1 MAAEPASDQS
11 AHPLY
16 ELVKRLIDLAT
27 SATILILLSP
37 VWILIAAGIRATSPG
52 PALFRRTVVGQAGR
66 KFTYYKFRTMRQ
78 GDDSHHREWLKDFV
92 TRDSPYSGEDFKVRN
107 DLRVTRLGRLLRR
120 TSLDEVPQ
128 LINVL
133 KGDMSVVGPRPPIE
147 YEYELYDERAKRRLA
162 VKPGITGLYQVTA
175 RSRVP
180 FSKMLELDLEYI
192 RKRSLWLDLSIML
205 RTSLV
210 IITGQGAG

>member
-1 MAAEPASDQS
+1 MYD
-11 AHPLY
+11 LM
-16 ELVKRLIDLAT
+16 KRLVDLTT
-27 SATILILLSP
+27 SVAILVLLSP
-37 VWILIAAGIRATSPG
+37 VWILIAAGIKATSPG
-52 PALFRRTVVGQAGR
+52 PALFKRTVVGQAGR

-92 TRDSPYSGEDFKVRN
+92 TRDSAYTGNEFKVRN
-107 DLRVTRLGRLLRR
+107 DPRVTGLGRLLRR

-133 KGDMSVVGPRPPIE
+133 KGEMSVVGPRPPIE
-147 YEYELYDERAKRRLA
+147 YEYELYDESAKRRLA

-175 RSRVP
+175 RSSVP

-192 RKRSLWLDLSIML
+192 QKRSVRLDILIMF
-205 RTSLV
+205 RTPLAM
-210 IITGQGAG
+210 IIGRGAG

>member
-1 MAAEPASDQS
+1 M
-11 AHPLY
+11 Y
-16 ELVKRLIDLAT
+16 GLVKRLIDMTT
-27 SATILILLSP
+27 SATILVLLSP
-37 VWILIAAGIRATSPG
+37 VWLVIGVAIRATSTG
-52 PALFRRTVVGQAGR
+52 PALFKRTVVGQAGR
-66 KFTYYKFRTMRQ
+66 KFTYFKFRTMRQ

-92 TRDSPYSGEDFKVRN
+92 TRDSAYASGDFKVR
-107 DLRVTRLGRLLRR
+107 DDPRVTRLGRFLRR
-120 TSLDEVPQ
+120 SSLDEVPQ

-147 YEYELYDERAKRRLA
+147 YEYELYDERAKQRLS

-192 RKRSLWLDLSIML
+192 QKRSLWLDLSIML
-205 RTSLV
+205 RTPLAM
-210 IITGQGAG
+210 IIGRGAG